1 MKGIKLSKTSW
12 LILSAGVFVVILAG
26 LGVTRSQQYRDQ
38 NRMNE
43 ELSISETR
51 LNSIDVTDLRRQV
64 ENLQS
69 QVDEGRT
76 QLEEAKQRLKQ
87 TVISVDVTDELY
99 KIAAYSGVTVTQMT
113 TSPISPNKLEGIG
126 LSMTLLTAQAS
137 GDLDKLVDFVIN
149 LNNGFSTGY
158 LSSAQIIVPPPNG
171 GPAEEIEEPEEPVE
185 PADEGDEEETG
196 AEEETEPKVSIQMV
210 VYSYEGE

>member
-38 NRMNE
+38 NRMND
-43 ELSISETR
+43 ELSMSETR

-69 QVDEGRT
+69 QVEEGNT
-76 QLEEAKQRLKQ
+76 QLDEAKQRLRQ

-99 KIAAYSGVTVTQMT
+99 KIAAYSGVTVMRMT
-113 TSPISPNKLEGIG
+113 TAPISPNNLEGIG
-126 LSMTLLTAQAS
+126 LSMTSLTATAT

-149 LNNGFSTGY
+149 LNNGFATGY
-158 LSSAQIIVPPPNG
+158 LSSAQISVPSPEGTPG
-171 GPAEEIEEPEEPVE
+171 DELEESEEPGEP
-185 PADEGDEEETG
+185 PDEGDEEETEALEG
-196 AEEETEPKVSIQMV
+196 TLPTVSIQMV